1 MWKLQ
6 RHPVN
11 FGNDD
16 NWFILA
22 LKQFNLNVNSFS
34 DALQTGSIQTG
45 PDGKTSFR
53 VFIEPKDHS
62 SLVPFLSNFECFIKL
77 ILLQME
83 WLKFI
88 TNLLGTSHY
97 NIVWII
103 QILNI
108 AYHQTLVSVISTI
121 LVEGTIY
128 IVETKEFY

>member
-34 DALQTGSIQTG
+34 DRLQTGSVQTG

-53 VFIEPKDHS
+53 VLIEPKDHS
-62 SLVPFLSNFECFIKL
+62 SLVSVLSNFECFIKL
-77 ILLQME
+77 ILLHWNSSPIYLEQ
-83 WLKFI
+83 
-88 TNLLGTSHY
+88 
-97 NIVWII
+97 
-103 QILNI
+103 
-108 AYHQTLVSVISTI
+108 VITI
-121 LVEGTIY
+121 LYGLSRYWILL
-128 IVETKEFY
+128 IIKH